1 MKSRNHDHNFH
12 FLTESLFVCRNVGQK
27 FVNFV
32 GRESWRSERCERA
45 AQLDQLDTLPTIGHG
60 QFIDCDVVLQRRAPH
75 QPIDRD
81 LLPLRHHAVLEC
93 RQRGRRGAGERRVA
107 GKARATRTFVVW
119 ATAFGPASPQTLSCI
134 MPQTNHLR
142 ASVLMAFDSS
152 ALGSGWS
159 CGHATSDRVE
169 LYKYKLNPQLSF

>member
-1 MKSRNHDHNFH
+1 M
-12 FLTESLFVCRNVGQK
+12 
-27 FVNFV
+27 
-32 GRESWRSERCERA
+32 
-45 AQLDQLDTLPTIGHG
+45 
-60 QFIDCDVVLQRRAPH
+60 
-75 QPIDRD
+75 
-81 LLPLRHHAVLEC
+81 
-93 RQRGRRGAGERRVA
+93 
-107 GKARATRTFVVW
+107 VW

-169 LYKYKLNPQLSF
+169 LYKYKLNPTAALRHLVDGLCVIGLSAATACAPCTHRKKRAWYTMSAPPTLTPVIFTPRSRRADLCRPRAAGTNEPLRPTMGTR